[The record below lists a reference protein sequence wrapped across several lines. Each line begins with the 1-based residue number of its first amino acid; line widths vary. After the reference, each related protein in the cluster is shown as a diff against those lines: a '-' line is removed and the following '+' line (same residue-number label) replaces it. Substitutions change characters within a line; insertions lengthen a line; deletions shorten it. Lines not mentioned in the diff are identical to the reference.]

1 MIKHLKGIYETVDFA
16 DNMSVLLYKNRENE
30 NYPVHWHNAVEII
43 MPLENSYTAVVNKV
57 RYDMNEFDI
66 VIIPPGEL
74 HELYAPLT
82 GKRLIF
88 QCEFSLINNAPA
100 LSSILP
106 VLNQPSLI
114 TPGSGEKLHNTVRAL
129 FLEIYRKYEHADV
142 LMEAEVYS
150 RLIQMLIAIRQNSL
164 VSSIAFNTASGTK
177 QKEYIDKFNMVLK
190 YIDDNYMEDISLDTL
205 ADIAGYSRYHFS
217 RMFKQYS
224 NVSYT
229 DYINQKRI
237 KVAESLLLNPTLSIT
252 EVAMQSGFS
261 SITTFNRI
269 FKDIK
274 QCTPSD
280 FKKLYRTN
288 NKLRL
293 SK

>member
-1 MIKHLKGIYETVDFA
+1 MIKHLKGIFETVDFA
-16 DNMSVLLYKNRENE
+16 ENMSVLLYKNKEYE
-30 NYPVHWHNAVEII
+30 NYPIHWHNAVEII
-43 MPLENSYTAVVNKV
+43 MPMESTYTVTVNRV
-57 RYDMNEFDI
+57 TYQMNEFDI
-66 VIIPPGEL
+66 IIIPPGEL
-74 HELYAPLT
+74 HELFAPPT

-88 QCEFSLINNAPA
+88 LCEFSLINNAAA

-106 VLNQPSLI
+106 VLNQTTLI
-114 TPGSGEKLHNTVRAL
+114 TPQSGEKLHGTVRAL

-142 LMEAEVYS
+142 LMEAEVYA
-150 RLIQMLIAIRQNSL
+150 RLIQMLIAIRKNSL
-164 VSSIAFNTASGTK
+164 ISSNAFNSVSTGK
-177 QKEYIDKFNMVLK
+177 QKEYVEKFSLVTK
-190 YIDDNYMEDISLDTL
+190 YIDENYMEDISLDTL
-205 ADIAGYSRYHFS
+205 ADLAGYSRYHFS
-217 RMFKQYS
+217 RMFRQYN

-237 KVAESLLLNPTLSIT
+237 KVAETLLINPALSIT

-269 FKDIK
+269 FKEVK

-288 NKLRL
+288 NKLRNG
-293 SK
+293 

>member
-1 MIKHLKGIYETVDFA
+1 MIKHLKGIFETVDFA
-16 DNMSVLLYKNRENE
+16 ENMSVLLYKNKEYE
-30 NYPVHWHNAVEII
+30 NYPIHWHNAVEII
-43 MPLENSYTAVVNKV
+43 MPMESTYTVTVNRV
-57 RYDMNEFDI
+57 TYQMNEFDI
-66 VIIPPGEL
+66 IIIPPGEL
-74 HELYAPLT
+74 HELFAPPT

-88 QCEFSLINNAPA
+88 LCEFSLINNAAA

-106 VLNQPSLI
+106 VLNQTTLI
-114 TPGSGEKLHNTVRAL
+114 TPQSGEKLHGTVRAL

-142 LMEAEVYS
+142 LMEAEVYA
-150 RLIQMLIAIRQNSL
+150 RLIQMLIAIRKNSL
-164 VSSIAFNTASGTK
+164 ISSNAFNSVSTGK
-177 QKEYIDKFNMVLK
+177 QKEYVEKFSLVTK
-190 YIDDNYMEDISLDTL
+190 YIDENYMEDISLDTL
-205 ADIAGYSRYHFS
+205 ADLAGYSRYHFS
-217 RMFKQYS
+217 RMFRQYN

-237 KVAESLLLNPTLSIT
+237 KVAETLLLNPALSIT

-269 FKDIK
+269 FKEVK

-288 NKLRL
+288 NKLRNG
-293 SK
+293 